1 MGSGCFLLVLATL
14 LSAHGTGA
22 FAPYSNASR
31 ALRTDSSVVN
41 DLNVQQL
48 IGTPRP
54 IVATRAF
61 TCASACHCG
70 HLPQN
75 ACKHADCA

>member
-1 MGSGCFLLVLATL
+1 MAGWFNLVLTTL

-31 ALRTDSSVVN
+31 TLLTDSSVVN
-41 DLNVQQL
+41 NLNVQQL

-54 IVATRAF
+54 IVAARA
-61 TCASACHCG
+61 
-70 HLPQN
+70 
-75 ACKHADCA
+75 